1 MTFALSA
8 LREQPVYLELAER
21 CRAQSVLISHT
32 PNLKEGGS
40 GTFATYKNLCGI
52 LSATHVFA
60 NDINTTVIYSPLQK
74 TNNPTIYLNIPI
86 QIKKVIYLETT
97 EGTKALQGEYS
108 AEETLDIC
116 FIQLDPDLFNHLL
129 EISGKKPVD
138 LSKEQ
143 EKFSKNFEKYYY
155 SDQNNIWSW
164 AVDGAPR
171 EGAFHNNQGILE
183 SRFDGLYVCGG
194 SMKGETYKT
203 QPLTL
208 VIPPYNSSADLI
220 CHDLGTT
227 TDLLPDKFGGISG
240 GGMWQVAFSGMD
252 GIPEKIDEMFFSGV
266 CVSGIP
272 GKCLYSRGPSA
283 LYDVFLQYLNRFC
296 KDGN

>member
-8 LREQPVYLELAER
+8 LRGQPVYIELAER
-21 CRAQSVLISHT
+21 CRAQSILISSI
-32 PNLKEGGS
+32 PNLGDGGS

-52 LSATHVFA
+52 ISATHVFA
-60 NDINTTVIYSPLQK
+60 DYIDTPMIFSPLQK
-74 TNNPTIYLNIPI
+74 TDNPTIFLNTPI
-86 QIKKVIYLETT
+86 RIKKIIYLETA
-97 EGTKALQGEYS
+97 EGIKALQGKYWP
-108 AEETLDIC
+108 EEALDIC
-116 FIQLDPDLFNHLL
+116 FIQLDPDLFSHLL
-129 EISGKKPVD
+129 EISEKKAVD
-138 LSKEQ
+138 LSKERA
-143 EKFSKNFEKYYY
+143 KYSKDPQKYYY
-155 SDQNNIWSW
+155 SDQNDIWSW

-194 SMKGETYKT
+194 SMQGGTYKT

-208 VIPPYNSSADLI
+208 VLPSYDSFADLI

-240 GGMWQVAFSGMD
+240 GGMWQLAFSGTN
-252 GIPEKIDEMFFSGV
+252 GIPEKIDEMFFSGI

-272 GKCLYSRGPSA
+272 GECLYSRGPSA
-283 LYDVFLQYLNRFC
+283 LYDVFLKYLDVFC
-296 KDGN
+296 YEGN

>member
-8 LREQPVYLELAER
+8 LRGQTIYTELAER
-21 CRAQSVLISHT
+21 CRAQSILISSI
-32 PNLKEGGS
+32 PNLAGGGS

-52 LSATHVFA
+52 ISATHVFA
-60 NDINTTVIYSPLQK
+60 DHIDAPMIFSPLQK
-74 TNNPTIYLNIPI
+74 TDNPTIFLNIPI
-86 QIKKVIYLETT
+86 KIKKIIYLETV
-97 EGTKALQGEYS
+97 EGIKALQGKYW

-116 FIQLDPDLFNHLL
+116 FIQLDRDLFTHLL
-129 EISGKKPVD
+129 KISGKKAVD

-143 EKFSKNFEKYYY
+143 EKFSKDFQKYYY

-203 QPLTL
+203 NL
-208 VIPPYNSSADLI
+208 
-220 CHDLGTT
+220 
-227 TDLLPDKFGGISG
+227 
-240 GGMWQVAFSGMD
+240 
-252 GIPEKIDEMFFSGV
+252 
-266 CVSGIP
+266 
-272 GKCLYSRGPSA
+272 
-283 LYDVFLQYLNRFC
+283 
-296 KDGN
+296 

>member
-8 LREQPVYLELAER
+8 LRGRPVYTELAEK
-21 CRAQSVLISHT
+21 CRAQSILISSV
-32 PNLKEGGS
+32 PNLAAGGS
-40 GTFATYKNLCGI
+40 GTLATYKNLCGI

-60 NDINTTVIYSPLQK
+60 DEINTTMIYSPLEK
-74 TNNPTIYLNIPI
+74 TNNPTIYLNTPI
-86 QIKKVIYLETT
+86 RIKKVIYLETA
-97 EGTKALQGEYS
+97 EGIKALQGKRW

-116 FIQLDPDLFNHLL
+116 FIQLDPDLFTHLL
-129 EISGKKPVD
+129 EISGKKAVD

-143 EKFSKNFEKYYY
+143 EKFSKDFQKYYY

-164 AVDGAPR
+164 AVDGSPR
-171 EGAFHNNQGILE
+171 EGACHNTQGILE

-208 VIPPYNSSADLI
+208 VLPPYDSYADLI

-227 TDLLPDKFGGISG
+227 IDLLPDKFGGISG
-240 GGMWQVAFSGMD
+240 GGMWQIAFSGMN

-283 LYDVFLQYLNRFC
+283 LYDIFLKYLDTFLP
-296 KDGN
+296 